1 MTNPKTAAEILYGS
15 PQDDADS
22 PTIGWVEEL
31 KARRPGYLKEP
42 GPDIDTPKAKYLRKA
57 YDRHNPR
64 YHHYDFKEPLCE
76 MTTPGCTAETAYAAL
91 LRFAVPGNPKAGHA
105 SREGQEASAGFLGVS
120 AGDVTVHMDADRK
133 AVVNVTSPNHIY
145 RDGFVQRQIVVEGN
159 TVFIR
164 HYGEGVN
171 RSIDLA
177 RQNKLLAPAIFRE
190 SITQMREA
198 LRPAGP
204 PSGRWPRY
212 GTP

>member
-1 MTNPKTAAEILYGS
+1 MTNPKTQAEILYGRQTTGS
-15 PQDDADS
+15 F
-22 PTIGWVEEL
+22 EEL
-31 KARRPGYLKEP
+31 KVRRGGYPQEP
-42 GPDIDTPKAKYLRKA
+42 GPDLDTPKAKKLREF

-64 YHHYDFKEPLCE
+64 YHRYDFKEPLCE

-105 SREGQEASAGFLGVS
+105 AWDEQEATAGFLGMT
-120 AGDVTVHMDADRK
+120 GGQVTVHVDADRK
-133 AVVNVTSPNHIY
+133 AVVNRTLPDHIFH
-145 RDGFVQRQIVVEGN
+145 DGFAQRQIVVEGN

-171 RSIDLA
+171 RSTDRAL
-177 RQNKLLAPAIFRE
+177 QNKLLAPATFRE
-190 SITQMREA
+190 SIIQMREA